1 LFDKFLEVVLE
12 IGIRLSWINTSPLGL
27 LLLSWI
33 LILRPSFEPIVS
45 QAFAK
50 DSATDPDEKK
60 DSTFVLITSWIYC
73 SIGCKA
79 RKMSKAET
87 VKGGEKNLFT
97 PS

>member
-1 LFDKFLEVVLE
+1 LEVVLE
-12 IGIRLSWINTSPLGL
+12 IGIRLTWINTSPLGL

-33 LILRPSFEPIVS
+33 LRLRPSFESILS
-45 QAFAK
+45 QTFARKTGIDSDGKK
-50 DSATDPDEKK
+50 DSA
-60 DSTFVLITSWIYC
+60 FVLITSWIYC

>member
-1 LFDKFLEVVLE
+1 LEVVFE
-12 IGIRLSWINTSPLGL
+12 IGIRLTWINTSPLGL

-33 LILRPSFEPIVS
+33 LRLWPNFEPIVS
-45 QAFAK
+45 QTFARK
-50 DSATDPDEKK
+50 TGIDSDEKK

-87 VKGGEKNLFT
+87 VKGGEKILFT
-97 PS
+97 PT